1 MQRAFDALGVFSGP
15 FSAADGITVAALEDE
30 SMLVALVER
39 SLVQRTADGRY
50 VLLET
55 LKDFA
60 LERLAETGR
69 IDELRKRHA
78 ARALEMLTESAARI
92 PTDSAAAL
100 SDIDALLIE
109 LRAAHRFLVETGD
122 ADS

>member
-1 MQRAFDALGVFSGP
+1 M
-15 FSAADGITVAALEDE
+15 
-30 SMLVALVER
+30 
-39 SLVQRTADGRY
+39 QRTADGRY

-78 ARALEMLTESAARI
+78 ARALEMLTESAARV

-109 LRAAHRFLVETGD
+109 LPLTHRFLVETAD
-122 ADS
+122 ADTDLRMVDALYDYGFLRMKPEVLGWGRTQRRWAAPSAIR